1 MAENSVQDLEEKEV
15 IDQAH
20 FVNLLRG
27 LQLAI
32 ERGQDFEI
40 TVGGNRHVIPADAAE
55 RSRFRVEYEIDKGEY
70 EFELTMKWR

>member
-1 MAENSVQDLEEKEV
+1 MTEHTVQDLEQKEV
-15 IDQAH
+15 IDQAA
-20 FVNLLRG
+20 FVELLRG

-32 ERGQDFEI
+32 ERNQEFEVTVAGQH
-40 TVGGNRHVIPADAAE
+40 HVIPADVAS